1 MMTSASEKRVRVAG
15 TGSQLHSD
23 FTHCLYDEPYS
34 GFISLLIPS
43 YFYLILKSNVC
54 CLLINIMFC
63 YTFICRKTE
72 RLSIW
77 LRAREK
83 DGYFVARI
91 NIKIG
96 MWVFREQNSM
106 GLA

>member
-1 MMTSASEKRVRVAG
+1 MWSK
-15 TGSQLHSD
+15 
-23 FTHCLYDEPYS
+23 
-34 GFISLLIPS
+34 
-43 YFYLILKSNVC
+43 
-54 CLLINIMFC
+54 
-63 YTFICRKTE
+63 
-72 RLSIW
+72 
-77 LRAREK
+77 AREK